1 MDSTATARDDGS
13 SDGGMMD
20 DDGRRSNTFNDIK
33 YTLDPKIL
41 LHK

>member
-20 DDGRRSNTFNDIK
+20 DGRRSNTFNDIK
-33 YTLDPKIL
+33 YILDPKIL